1 MQDTM
6 KIPRVTAA
14 PTVPIPLDPP
24 ETRDCGDMPG
34 TAAGRTSESR
44 PEAAQYP
51 LIHPDQVTVPLQ
63 WQAPSQPQ
71 WHTMQHPAPHTHPW
85 THPQIHS
92 PAPSHPAGRRN
103 GPRPR
108 RRNGVRWTMSLL
120 LFLILALATLPILI
134 YLSLTVQ
141 SMTGL
146 GTPLTPLDDGIT
158 ASVLILGAV
167 VAVGIGFLPGF
178 VSVTLGTRSPGW
190 GAVHGLW
197 TSPLLVLTGLLLS
210 AIVLLR

>member
-1 MQDTM
+1 
-6 KIPRVTAA
+6 
-14 PTVPIPLDPP
+14 
-24 ETRDCGDMPG
+24 
-34 TAAGRTSESR
+34 
-44 PEAAQYP
+44 
-51 LIHPDQVTVPLQ
+51 
-63 WQAPSQPQ
+63 
-71 WHTMQHPAPHTHPW
+71 
-85 THPQIHS
+85 
-92 PAPSHPAGRRN
+92 
-103 GPRPR
+103 
-108 RRNGVRWTMSLL
+108 MSLL